1 MVQVVNRELMTMKEV
16 AELARVSSSTISRW
30 VSSGKIPAIVLPSGQ
45 IRFVREDI
53 EAMLTPTI
61 ASEPLDSD
69 GQVPG
74 QEMLL

>member
-1 MVQVVNRELMTMKEV
+1 MSGRELMTMKEV

-61 ASEPLDSD
+61 ATERSADEGESFPS
-69 GQVPG
+69 
-74 QEMLL
+74 QEGLF